1 MLALACVASARFLAL
16 ARAPARRPDGTGAAP
31 AARYRPPPVPAP
43 SDKRE
48 RAREARLAA
57 ESGEAEAARR
67 QRLIALLGGAA
78 LLAVIVV
85 VALVALSQ
93 GGEDDDTSAAPTAV
107 LEEVPEEGIA
117 LGDPDAPVTM
127 VEFADPQCP
136 FCADYTTEVL
146 PDLVEKYVAT
156 GEVRMELQLLTFIGE
171 DSLRLAN
178 AGYAATE
185 QEGLW
190 KFMDLAYARQ
200 GAENSGYADDAF
212 IESIATDAG
221 LDPEPLLVA
230 SANGAPDTQVGRL
243 IEAARTA
250 AGEAGVA
257 STPSFLIGPT
267 GGELEPLEVTS
278 LDVGAFEGPIDD
290 AIAAPSSSG

>member
-1 MLALACVASARFLAL
+1 ML
-16 ARAPARRPDGTGAAP
+16 ARACVPRHVSRASPAEVAGAPPGSHGAAA

-57 ESGEAEAARR
+57 ESGDAEAARR
-67 QRLIALLGGAA
+67 QRLIALLGGTA

-85 VALVALSQ
+85 VALVAVSQ
-93 GGEDDDTSAAPTAV
+93 GGEDEGAPAAPTAV
-107 LEEVPEEGIA
+107 LEEVPEDGIA

-146 PDLVEKYVAT
+146 PDLVEEYVAT
-156 GEVRMELQLLTFIGE
+156 GDVRMELQLLTFIGE

-190 KFMDLAYARQ
+190 RFMDLAYARQ

-212 IESIATDAG
+212 IESVATDAG
-221 LDPEPLLVA
+221 LDPEPLLA
-230 SANGAPDTQVGRL
+230 AAGSAEPDAL
-243 IEAARTA
+243 AEAARSA
-250 AGEAGVA
+250 AGEAGVD

-267 GGELEPLEVTS
+267 GGELEPLEVTA
-278 LDVGAFEGPIDD
+278 LDAGAFEGPIDD
-290 AIAAPSSSG
+290 AIAAASSSG